1 MGLGLVV
8 LAVAL
13 VMWLRPAGSDDD
25 ARAGVA
31 PTATDSSEA
40 PPSASS
46 ATPPATTSDEA
57 FCDGFRR
64 LAEVQGEFVA
74 TGDGGD
80 PAPLRAAADD
90 LVAAGVP
97 QGMSLVARSGYDT
110 LLGGVYDSIGL
121 ELDPAAIGAPAAPV
135 TGGDAAFSAYLA
147 QFCPA

>member
-1 MGLGLVV
+1 M
-8 LAVAL
+8 
-13 VMWLRPAGSDDD
+13 
-25 ARAGVA
+25 
-31 PTATDSSEA
+31 
-40 PPSASS
+40 
-46 ATPPATTSDEA
+46 
-57 FCDGFRR
+57 
-64 LAEVQGEFVA
+64 AEVQGEFVA